1 MCTKIFETCIQPS
14 VRALGVDANPPVIV
28 AEELLKPYGNRLRP
42 IGLVQFFCGALVMW
56 RSFCQ
61 GLCTSTL
68 SNILF
73 TLRVSLL
80 VEKNPWVM

>member
-14 VRALGVDANPPVIV
+14 VRALGVDANPAVIV
-28 AEELLKPYGNRLRP
+28 AEELLLPYGNRCRA
-42 IGLVQFFCGALVMW
+42 IRLVQFFCEALVMW

-68 SNILF
+68 SNISF

-80 VEKNPWVM
+80 VEKNPGFM